1 MRLVVRLAVA
11 ISVLYLCG
19 IAIIALSEWD
29 HHSDGAVH
37 QWIIGVLYASSPF
50 ALALISVLVIAVG
63 YRIAPKLPVDHAEPS
78 PKRPQAW
85 ADQPVDLEATD
96 DYDRLAFVNSLVRVL
111 SEVRVSRDSSVIGLA
126 GPWGA
131 GKTSVLV
138 TVMNELAR
146 SGKSSEAWAIGQL
159 NPWRYSSLDSL
170 TAAFFVQLR
179 AAIPTGQRWDDSR
192 AALGRLL
199 ASLAPFG
206 SLTAAAGLDSSKGLE
221 ALAHQMGVGDWWR
234 TQSQAETALRRLDTP
249 ILMVID
255 DIDRLTPAEVL
266 ELMRLIRQVGRLP
279 NVHYLL
285 AYDETSL
292 LDLIAESGIVG
303 KSAHRARE
311 YLEKMVQVRVDMPPL
326 RPRQLNMAVDSVL
339 DPIVE
344 SDLTGRTTQRGAEF
358 AFTFQLYMA
367 PALTTPRKVERWLTH
382 VRLLYPPLKED
393 VDFFD
398 FAIIRWAC
406 LEWPRLAEF
415 LVSHRSRLFPDAIW
429 FAEHRNDD
437 PAEAS
442 EWWREHL
449 DTVAGSREDGE
460 LLFGVLARIFPT
472 VEGARNARA
481 VSSSLDS
488 VRNRRGIGHPDFFER
503 YFALDVPVEE
513 LTERVLATGLEEV
526 VLHTAAREAIE
537 ARAKVEAALLEQS
550 SQIAP
555 RVERWVQENHS
566 RTQPILQWVADK
578 SQLADDE
585 DLLSSRQTLRGL
597 LFRLAIA
604 DDRVVALANELWDCP
619 GDPVVAAQL
628 TADLLS
634 EARLNQRQ
642 LDDLRSYASVRIS
655 DRLSA
660 DGRPERLRTRE
671 TRRLLWLWLAID
683 PQASREWYRQQVT
696 SGASDVVDAL
706 AALVGSAHPIGVQDP
721 VSSLTGLPDAT
732 IEAFL
737 GLDWLATRAKL
748 NPHELSGPRMTAN
761 DFDGPEDTWQ
771 NRRAVALAALDQL
784 RGAAEDEPRE

>member
-19 IAIIALSEWD
+19 VAVLTLSEGD
-29 HHSDGAVH
+29 RQSNGAVH
-37 QWIIGVLYASSPF
+37 QWIVSVLYVGSPF

-63 YRIAPKLPVDHAEPS
+63 YRIAPKLPVDVVEPS
-78 PKRPQAW
+78 PERPQAW
-85 ADQPVDLEATD
+85 ADHPVDLEATD
-96 DYDRLAFVNSLVRVL
+96 DYDRLAFVSSLVRVL
-111 SEVRVSRDSSVIGLA
+111 SAVRVSRDSSVIGLA

-131 GKTSVLV
+131 GKTSVLI
-138 TVMNELAR
+138 TLMNELAR
-146 SGKSSEAWAIGQL
+146 SETSSGAWAIGQL

-206 SLTAAAGLDSSKGLE
+206 SLTAAAGFDSSKGLE
-221 ALAHQMGVGDWWR
+221 SLARQMGVGDWWR
-234 TQSQAETALRRLDTP
+234 TQSEAETALRRLDTP

-292 LDLIAESGIVG
+292 LDLIAESGIAG
-303 KSAHRARE
+303 KSAQRARE
-311 YLEKMVQVRVDMPPL
+311 YLEKMIQIRVDIPPL
-326 RPRQLNMAVDSVL
+326 RPRQLNMAVDAVL

-344 SDLTGRTTQRGAEF
+344 SDLTGRTAERGAEF
-358 AFTFQLYMA
+358 AFTFQIYIA

-382 VRLLYPPLKED
+382 IRLLYPPLEED

-415 LVSHRSRLFPDAIW
+415 LVSHRTRLFPDAIW
-429 FAEHRNDD
+429 FAEHSNDD
-437 PAEAS
+437 PAEATK
-442 EWWREHL
+442 WWREHL
-449 DTVAGSREDGE
+449 DTVAGSRESGE
-460 LLFGVLARIFPT
+460 LLFGVLARMFPT
-472 VEGARNARA
+472 IEGARHARA
-481 VSSSLDS
+481 VSSNPDA

-513 LTERVLATGLEEV
+513 LTERVLAAGLEEV
-526 VLHTAAREAIE
+526 VFQTAARQAIE

-555 RVERWVQENHS
+555 RVERWVQENKS
-566 RTQPILQWVADK
+566 GTKRIMQWVADK
-578 SQLADDE
+578 SRLADDE
-585 DLLSSRQTLRGL
+585 DLLSSRRILRGL
-597 LFRLAIA
+597 LFRLALA
-604 DDRVVALANELWDCP
+604 DDQTVALANELWDSP

-628 TADLLS
+628 AADLLS
-634 EARLNQRQ
+634 EARINQRQ
-642 LDDLRSYASVRIS
+642 IEDLRSFASTRIS

-660 DGRPERLRTRE
+660 DSRPEPLRTRG
-671 TRRLLWLWLAID
+671 TRRLLWLWLDID
-683 PQASREWYRQQVT
+683 PQSSREWYRRQIT
-696 SGASDVVDAL
+696 SGASEVVDAL
-706 AALVGSAHPIGVQDP
+706 AALVGSAHPIGVRDP
-721 VSSLTGLPDAT
+721 VPTLTGLSDAT

-737 GLDWLATRAKL
+737 GLDWLATRLKQ
-748 NPHELSGPRMTAN
+748 NTHEFIGPRMIAN
-761 DFDGPEDTWQ
+761 DFDGPEDTWP
-771 NRRAVALAALDQL
+771 NRRAVALAALDKL
-784 RGAAEDEPRE
+784 RGATEDESRG